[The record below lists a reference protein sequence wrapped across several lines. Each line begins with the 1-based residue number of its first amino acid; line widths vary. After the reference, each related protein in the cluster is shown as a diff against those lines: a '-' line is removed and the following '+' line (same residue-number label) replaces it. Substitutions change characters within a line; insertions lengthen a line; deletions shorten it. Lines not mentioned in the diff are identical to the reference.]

1 MTQSVSND
9 RSSRKKSHLVE
20 LCDKL
25 GVPLALF
32 PKQVVLLLLE
42 AVSKDKQLITELR
55 LIRITEIILL
65 TKA

>member
-1 MTQSVSND
+1 MSVSSD
-9 RSSRKKSHLVE
+9 KSRMQSHLVE

-42 AVSKDKQLITELR
+42 AVSKDKQLLQR
-55 LIRITEIILL
+55 SLKVIL
-65 TKA
+65 KESKK

>member
-1 MTQSVSND
+1 MKINLPKIHMSVISQ
-9 RSSRKKSHLVE
+9 RKKAHLVE

-42 AVSKDKQLITELR
+42 AE
-55 LIRITEIILL
+55 
-65 TKA
+65 